1 MPVDFLTFFLML
13 CFHRAFALKNKVVLH
28 CFYPNASSTCLVL
41 RNVGQLFYQV
51 AYKLQ
56 QTGCMCQKH
65 PALLAD
71 VEKGLSMLVCLT
83 ETFGGRGGKKEPLAR
98 KAPEHWLSHPRPETP
113 GTSNTWEEPWC
124 QSWNVIVLKSIQHVG
139 CIGEQAGKSISS
151 QKHVLIKMMLNIHVV
166 LSHAY
171 WRNWMFVSHFWVA
184 IAKKQMLHCYF
195 LSLAPSPLARLKQ
208 VFWYPWNSRAA
219 ELLPL
224 FTQYHSE

>member
-113 GTSNTWEEPWC
+113 GTSNTWEEP
-124 QSWNVIVLKSIQHVG
+124 
-139 CIGEQAGKSISS
+139 
-151 QKHVLIKMMLNIHVV
+151 
-166 LSHAY
+166 
-171 WRNWMFVSHFWVA
+171 
-184 IAKKQMLHCYF
+184 
-195 LSLAPSPLARLKQ
+195 
-208 VFWYPWNSRAA
+208 
-219 ELLPL
+219 
-224 FTQYHSE
+224 